1 MSNGVFNASVTLI
14 AGGTLAVG
22 TVNKFAF
29 KAPTDDFGGGI
40 TVVDACVCS
49 ASAIG
54 AGTAPLYTLVT
65 LGTNSAINGTIGTWT
80 EGAFT
85 AGTVKN
91 ATITAANAWVDG
103 GFMVAFREA
112 GTVLN
117 PVQLYVN
124 GYVQYKMG
132 R

>member
-1 MSNGVFNASVTLI
+1 MSDVINVSVALI

-29 KAPTDDFGGGI
+29 KAPTDANGGGI
-40 TVVDACVCS
+40 TVIDAGVCS
-49 ASAIG
+49 AGAIG

-85 AGTVKN
+85 AGTVKG
-91 ATITAANAWVDG
+91 ATISDGFVDG
-103 GFMVAFREA
+103 GYMLAFKEA

-117 PVQLYVN
+117 PDQLYVT
-124 GYVQYKMG
+124 GFVQYKMG